1 MRNVTRF
8 AKYGSSPL
16 PPIKCFLVEVA
27 VIFLFCRSRL
37 HHSRNRQRFYCSLAG
52 GEAGR
57 RRQQG
62 LDVEGMRE
70 RMSYPWDVLFYS
82 MFGHRSYQPLA
93 GDSTGF
99 SGSGRTISLAYGT
112 KRKGFMFTG
121 SPCGISRN
129 RKTTKTEGKKIKG
142 CAREQPS
149 PYN

>member
-1 MRNVTRF
+1 
-8 AKYGSSPL
+8 
-16 PPIKCFLVEVA
+16 
-27 VIFLFCRSRL
+27 
-37 HHSRNRQRFYCSLAG
+37 
-52 GEAGR
+52 
-57 RRQQG
+57 
-62 LDVEGMRE
+62 MRE

-82 MFGHRSYQPLA
+82 MFGHRGYQPLA

-129 RKTTKTEGKKIKG
+129 RKRTKTEGKIKG

-149 PYN
+149 PYNGHVRLRRCVLCVLVRIKPQRRSMLVAR